1 MIKNFLKN
9 SEYFVGIQ
17 WLGQT
22 KIACSQ
28 IRIHQQISIV
38 KPKEENFVADAIIQR
53 VLLSDISSTTKPNLT
68 SQQKQEK

>member
-53 VLLSDISSTTKPNLT
+53 VHPPTT
-68 SQQKQEK
+68 